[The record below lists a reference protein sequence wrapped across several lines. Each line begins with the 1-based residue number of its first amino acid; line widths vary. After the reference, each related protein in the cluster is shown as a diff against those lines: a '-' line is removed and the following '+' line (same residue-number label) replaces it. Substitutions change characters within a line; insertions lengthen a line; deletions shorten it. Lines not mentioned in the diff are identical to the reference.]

1 VRGGVESAFSNL
13 LSGLSRTEGVEPYA
27 VTFVP
32 GLARPARGSH
42 EGVRTLYLPGA
53 RRLGNLTFHLR
64 ERRRLSAALSEIRP
78 EVVHAQDALRY
89 GYVCLK
95 AGRRLPVLVSIHGIV
110 REAQRHETGIR
121 ARGQVRIAGVAL
133 ERYCVR
139 TARFLVTP
147 TPYAQEYFGGEISGR
162 VWDVPNPIADRFF
175 AVRAAP
181 ERGAILYAGS
191 LAPLKRIHDLV
202 AAMPRVLASV
212 PEAHLR
218 LAGRAPDA
226 AYASTLTAGA
236 RASGLADRI
245 TLLGALSPE
254 EMVDEYR
261 RASVLVLPSAQETS
275 PMVVGEAMAAGVP
288 VVATRVGGV
297 PFLVDDG
304 VTGHLVD
311 VGDVEALARRV
322 GEILSDPERATA
334 LGGAGRA
341 TAEVR
346 FRADAVAARVR
357 TVYAEILGAASGR

>member
-13 LSGLSRTEGVEPYA
+13 LSGLSHAEGVQPYA
-27 VTFVP
+27 ITFVP
-32 GLARPARGSH
+32 GLARPERGSH

-53 RRLGNLTFHLR
+53 RRLGNLTLHLR
-64 ERRRLSAALSEIRP
+64 ERRRLAAALTELRP
-78 EVVHAQDALRY
+78 DVVHAQDALRY

-95 AGRRLPVLVSIHGIV
+95 AGRRLPVLVSVHGIV
-110 REAQRHETGIR
+110 REAQRHETGMR
-121 ARGQVRIAGVAL
+121 ARAQVRLAGVAL